1 MVIEKI
7 KDKKIAIKKN
17 EKMLNQIH
25 QDNEENQKTVRTG
38 QRYWYSPK
46 KKIKRTIRMIFSSP
60 EKNYRKQIT
69 VKIIVLLD
77 TLQKEIR

>member
-38 QRYWYSPK
+38 QRYWYSPEK
-46 KKIKRTIRMIFSSP
+46 KTKRTIRMIFSSP